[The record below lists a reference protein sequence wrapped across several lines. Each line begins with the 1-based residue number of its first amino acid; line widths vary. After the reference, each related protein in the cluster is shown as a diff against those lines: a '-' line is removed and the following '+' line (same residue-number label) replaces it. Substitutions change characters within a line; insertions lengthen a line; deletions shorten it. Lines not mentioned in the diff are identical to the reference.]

1 MFMRAGHK
9 MRLALYYFSRLN
21 RFVLFGVLMLL
32 ALALSGCQTGNQ
44 IEIPPE
50 TQFQTP
56 AVGTP
61 VPISAGLSP
70 ATLPNNGSGVLFIN
84 NANVQV
90 RVVVSETIVS
100 IQPKAGFLF
109 VLPSGSHQFYI
120 YGLEPLAQLHTENV
134 EPGKV
139 RYVYLLPPVQ

>member
-1 MFMRAGHK
+1 MRAGRK
-9 MRLALYYFSRLN
+9 MIGALCCFSRLN
-21 RFVLFGVLMLL
+21 RFVLFVALMLL
-32 ALALSGCQTGNQ
+32 ALALNGCQTGSQ

-56 AVGTP
+56 ALGTP

-70 ATLPNNGSGVLFIN
+70 VTLPNDGSGVLFIN
-84 NANVQV
+84 NASVQV
-90 RVVVSETIVS
+90 RVVVSNTIVS

-109 VLPSGSHQFYI
+109 VLPSGSHHFYI
-120 YGLEPLAQLHTENV
+120 YGLEPLPQLHTENI

-139 RYVYLLPPVQ
+139 RYVYLLPPLQ

>member
-1 MFMRAGHK
+1 
-9 MRLALYYFSRLN
+9 
-21 RFVLFGVLMLL
+21 MLL
-32 ALALSGCQTGNQ
+32 ALALNGCQTGDQ
-44 IEIPPE
+44 IEIPAE

-56 AVGTP
+56 ALGTP

-90 RVVVSETIVS
+90 RVVVSNTIVS

-120 YGLEPLAQLHTENV
+120 YGLEPLPQLHTENI
-134 EPGKV
+134 EPGKI
-139 RYVYLLPPVQ
+139 RYVYLLPPLQ